1 MTQDPKSNLA
11 DASFQLRV
19 SRKTLATLAKFLTDK
34 GHTITSKSE
43 LGRMS
48 LEALKHLLVTHFNA
62 SEFTDSVEATRFL
75 TSIGLTS
82 LSVRGREAAYM
93 KQLQKEVAIEGGVL
107 SFDPFERP
115 KTVSKSKLSGVEH
128 DRIDQLV
135 DEFEE
140 EQS

>member
-1 MTQDPKSNLA
+1 MQDLKSNLA

-19 SRKTLATLAKFLTDK
+19 SRKTLATLAKFLTDR

-48 LEALKHLLVTHFNA
+48 LEALKHIIVTNFGMR
-62 SEFTDSVEATRFL
+62 EFTDSVEATKYL
-75 TSIGLTS
+75 ESVGLTS

-115 KTVSKSKLSGVEH
+115 ATVSETEQ
-128 DRIDQLV
+128 DRIDGLV
-135 DEFEE
+135 EQFEE
-140 EQS
+140 GGDK